1 MEINLY
7 WPSGEVRK
15 AGYWPNCF
23 FWVFMNRHEVEV
35 HKNKQTNQKKRRE
48 RERKGREWERT
59 GSIFN
64 YPDWAEGW
72 PDRTEAYLF
81 IILQHQICLELSRQ
95 SWGADKISPA
105 WIAIKIRHS
114 KLIWVFFLLQLFR
127 LSDKFPF
134 PLVAFLRCDLHC
146 KREFNIS
153 VATVPLDWNLR
164 KSNQSWLTITEQIL
178 DWKNKLDWL
187 GERD

>member
-127 LSDKFPF
+127 LSDKVSFPF
-134 PLVAFLRCDLHC
+134 GSFLEVRSALQ
-146 KREFNIS
+146 KRIQHIRGYS
-153 VATVPLDWNLR
+153 SAWLKLTKV
-164 KSNQSWLTITEQIL
+164 KSIMTNNYGADSRL
-178 DWKNKLDWL
+178 KK
-187 GERD
+187 